1 MDPMPIVVP
10 VRFSGGGLSMQTT
23 SSRMALEAVFV
34 RCLVAPKQGAEI
46 SLQITLPEDVL
57 PVQIKGT
64 VTETVPIGSKGKE
77 AGFWAKLGADPRLE
91 AFLRKKAGLAPVVRP
106 PPQAQPPAVIGAPA
120 APQPQPQT
128 RVFPRLRS
136 RLKVSWSGAREFLVS
151 YSENISR

>member
-1 MDPMPIVVP
+1 KGWRWLRCGVLPTPMAWTSWVRFRYCSEPFMDPMPIVVP

-23 SSRMALEAVFV
+23 SSRMTLEAVFV

-106 PPQAQPPAVIGAPA
+106 PPQAAPVVA
-120 APQPQPQT
+120 A
-128 RVFPRLRS
+128 
-136 RLKVSWSGAREFLVS
+136 
-151 YSENISR
+151 